1 MGWQLINSVVKAI
14 TGENEIVQSV
24 GYMYGTDNE
33 DGYFCF
39 QRGPYHAE
47 KPFIAQEFCPHIEF
61 DGMPYFQTG
70 FLFNNRPVFRNE
82 SRGYVFYSLSQNAW
96 IGGLQDSGGNLTNIR
111 EPYYYTDLD
120 GETVKGDVF
129 YKGEFPELNAGA
141 VEWSKTGS
149 TEFPSWPGT
158 KEAEVKQEFWEWYNN
173 GAINQERSG
182 LCGKYKNAED
192 ESWKYVGIPTFIAYT
207 RASGGQSYYT
217 GEIFT
222 RSFEKDQSGHYTYV
236 GDKGHIIHLTGY
248 GMWLIGQAGHGKWS
262 ECYQQPS
269 LTEEIQFTG
278 YQIDE
283 GTGHQV
289 RDGRGDF
296 ILKWNGMT
304 LGNRKTPV
312 LMGEV
317 SLWRSEIE

>member
-47 KPFIAQEFCPHIEF
+47 KPFIAEEFCPHIEF
-61 DGMPYFQTG
+61 GGYNYFQTG
-70 FLFNNRPVFRNE
+70 FLFNNRPVFNNPNN
-82 SRGYVFYSLSQNAW
+82 GYIFYSKKENAW
-96 IGGLQDSGGNLTNIR
+96 IGGLQDSTMSMNNIR

-129 YKGEFPELNAGA
+129 YKGTFPELNAGA
-141 VEWSKTGS
+141 VEWTKSGS
-149 TEFPSWPGT
+149 SEFPSWPNT
-158 KEAEVKQEFWEWYNN
+158 KEAEIKQEFWEWYNN
-173 GAINQERSG
+173 GAINQENSG

-192 ESWKYVGIPTFIAYT
+192 DSWKYVGIPTFLAYT
-207 RASGGQSYYT
+207 RQGGQSYYT

-222 RSFEKDQSGHYTYV
+222 RSFEKDSRQKFTYA
-236 GDKGHIIHLTGY
+236 GDKGHTIAMGNG
-248 GMWLIGQAGHGKWS
+248 GMWSIGRAGHGKWS
-262 ECYQQPS
+262 ECYQEPS
-269 LTEEIQFTG
+269 LTEELQFTG

-283 GTGHQV
+283 STQQQV
-289 RDGRGDF
+289 RDAKGDF
-296 ILKWNGMT
+296 ILKWNGMV